1 MVVGGCGQLRMVV
14 DSCGWL
20 QMVVAGCGQLWMV
33 AGSCGWLQMI
43 MVGCAWLWMIAY
55 FSISHKETNKCNN
68 GTHYVRDSLYK
79 PKTTLDIVKK
89 VVAYS

>member
-1 MVVGGCGQLRMVV
+1 MV
-14 DSCGWL
+14 
-20 QMVVAGCGQLWMV
+20 
-33 AGSCGWLQMI
+33 
-43 MVGCAWLWMIAY
+43 MVGCAWLWMVAY